1 MAPTSA
7 YPKSRRNLPIMDME
21 LDDSL
26 QEIRKLLFLNVW
38 VNLLSAKENCAS
50 PETSEELEGVHKI
63 LDTLVS
69 NWTFQ
74 KEMK

>member
-1 MAPTSA
+1 MTPTSA
-7 YPKSRRNLPIMDME
+7 HPKSRRNLPIMDRE

-26 QEIRKLLFLNVW
+26 QEIRKLLFLNAW
-38 VNLLSAKENCAS
+38 ISLLSAKESCVS

-74 KEMK
+74 MEMK